1 MTKGMGGGEGRASIC
16 GRMRRAPLP
25 ENPVKPVL
33 ALCCALLLVPSALA
47 AETLKYVALVDG
59 GKKAGEQTV
68 TTGDDGVTRVDF
80 IFKDNGRGPELKEE
94 YQLAADG
101 TFQRYQVK
109 GVSTF
114 GAPVDETFTR
124 DGDTGRWKSTSDAGT
139 HTFTDTALYTP
150 LGGTPATTSVALA
163 ALARRPDV

>member
-59 GKKAGEQTV
+59 GKKAG
-68 TTGDDGVTRVDF
+68 DGVHDRLFVHHPRHRAVVLTLAGD
-80 IFKDNGRGPELKEE
+80 RGALPNL
-94 YQLAADG
+94 
-101 TFQRYQVK
+101 
-109 GVSTF
+109 
-114 GAPVDETFTR
+114 FTWR
-124 DGDTGRWKSTSDAGT
+124 
-139 HTFTDTALYTP
+139 
-150 LGGTPATTSVALA
+150 
-163 ALARRPDV
+163 AR

>member
-1 MTKGMGGGEGRASIC
+1 MGGGEGRASIC

-68 TTGDDGVTRVDF
+68 TTGDDGVTRVDT
-80 IFKDNGRGPELKEE
+80 DDLTP
-94 YQLAADG
+94 Q
-101 TFQRYQVK
+101 QV
-109 GVSTF
+109 
-114 GAPVDETFTR
+114 
-124 DGDTGRWKSTSDAGT
+124 
-139 HTFTDTALYTP
+139 
-150 LGGTPATTSVALA
+150 
-163 ALARRPDV
+163 ARRLATLTGWLV

>member
-124 DGDTGRWKSTSDAGT
+124 DGDTARAPRRETPRHRRVRAAPRHRHRTIGPTGSMPGDTPHGT
-139 HTFTDTALYTP
+139 AP
-150 LGGTPATTSVALA
+150 S
-163 ALARRPDV
+163 